1 MKKQTTSWV
10 FSGMCFATALL
21 LLVYSLIAYN
31 QYLFVIIITGI
42 LFLASTFFMLR
53 NVEYAINKHNLET
66 KTMLSRE
73 LADLADQL
81 NEATDNQLK
90 IAKASYICSKQNG
103 TALEDLANAN
113 KNGYS
118 LILNNLKAI
127 SDADLKTTKLLIK
140 YNDTNTHK
148 LMSCLNDNKSTLS
161 NVSVQGF
168 DQVQQD
174 TEKLISQLQDIKSA
188 IANIEFPE
196 ISASTPMDS
205 FVPEEDAGTIYND
218 VALPKEDEN
227 ITLEA

>member
-205 FVPEEDAGTIYND
+205 FVP
-218 VALPKEDEN
+218 
-227 ITLEA
+227 